1 VLTGEIQSTMQ
12 GWDRSHSRQQTPG
25 GRWSWQLSAVS
36 LPQTHIFDA
45 VLMDIQSYIGHFVFT
60 NGLLP
65 LLKKAAADES
75 SDVRVVTVTGGNNIF
90 PPDYEF
96 EYTSASFLSG
106 KIPYEPWK
114 FRHIKKPLFNIDL
127 MRYSLSKVASLLF
140 AKELQRRLE
149 KQGLHIISVS
159 LHPGGARGVRTDSAL
174 GVLAGFMKFIMR
186 RIMISEDEGSF
197 TSLFAAT
204 AKEIRDK
211 PDLYRGKFL
220 VPFGK
225 VAPPHPVT
233 ENERQIQGLWDN
245 TTKEVNRYLTE
256 NGYAPLLDW

>member
-1 VLTGEIQSTMQ
+1 
-12 GWDRSHSRQQTPG
+12 
-25 GRWSWQLSAVS
+25 
-36 LPQTHIFDA
+36 
-45 VLMDIQSYIGHFVFT
+45 MDIQSYIGHFVFT

-75 SDVRVVTVTGGNNIF
+75 SDVRVVTVTGGDNIF
-90 PPDYEF
+90 PPDYKF
-96 EYTSASFLSG
+96 EYTSLSFLSG
-106 KIPYEPWK
+106 NIPYEPWK
-114 FRHIKKPLFNIDL
+114 FRHIQKPLFNVDL

-140 AKELQRRLE
+140 AKELQRRFD
-149 KQGLHIISVS
+149 KQGLNIISVS
-159 LHPGGARGVRTDSAL
+159 LHPGGGRGVRTDSAL
-174 GVLAGFMKFIMR
+174 DVLAGFMKLIMR

-204 AKEIRDK
+204 AKEIRNK

-245 TTKEVNRYLTE
+245 TTKEVNRYLAK